1 MSHFPKLSHF
11 HAKKEPN
18 LAESD
23 DFQNKMATI
32 ALISSCRSSA
42 LKTEKKE
49 TNFDFSMDHPFH
61 SSRKACGAKLSSPA
75 LHQLLIFNLGKNT
88 LCLKSNSKK
97 SQKAQLCFNRMNFG
111 RQSENHLLKPHFTT
125 FLSKRAKF
133 IFAPLPNLFCTFL
146 NLCKTFQLWFFTKQ
160 FIY

>member
-1 MSHFPKLSHF
+1 MTFK
-11 HAKKEPN
+11 
-18 LAESD
+18 
-23 DFQNKMATI
+23 NKMATI
-32 ALISSCRSSA
+32 ALISPCRSSA

-88 LCLKSNSKK
+88 LCLKSNSKSLKNTALLQSNYFWQAKWK
-97 SQKAQLCFNRMNFG
+97 SPFKVSFHNI
-111 RQSENHLLKPHFTT
+111 SIET
-125 FLSKRAKF
+125 SKIYF
-133 IFAPLPNLFCTFL
+133 CPLPNLFCTFL